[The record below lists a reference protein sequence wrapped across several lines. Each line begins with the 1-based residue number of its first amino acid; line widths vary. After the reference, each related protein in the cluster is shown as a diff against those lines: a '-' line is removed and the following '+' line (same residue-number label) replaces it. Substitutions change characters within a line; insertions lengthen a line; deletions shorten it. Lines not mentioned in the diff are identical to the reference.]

1 MCAAVPIVGA
11 ILNSSPFPAENRQK
25 LRADE
30 LRREY
35 HEEQRNEFENFVE
48 EQNDGKSP
56 SASIFRTSGTLWE
69 DHMICLHFFSLNFNG
84 RREVRE
90 ALHSIHIHESLE
102 KKGESHKNAY
112 RTWEGMEEDGTPSG
126 GLSNTYTNG
135 LALVKLGW
143 EDFKLTFK
151 CLGVTSV

>member
-1 MCAAVPIVGA
+1 MYLSLDIFANLKPSKLKALAEKSERGNLAIYTIHGA
-11 ILNSSPFPAENRQK
+11 SS
-25 LRADE
+25 
-30 LRREY
+30 
-35 HEEQRNEFENFVE
+35 
-48 EQNDGKSP
+48 DGKSHP
-56 SASIFRTSGTLWE
+56 QLYSPNQTSAGISAHLTNMI

-112 RTWEGMEEDGTPSG
+112 RTWEGMEEDRTPSG